1 MMFSF
6 FDAVDWGNARL
17 QDAINFLRSTPSSVA
32 PKPSPQFIP
41 YTPAFTGG
49 QCDAPYKLEGY
60 LSRNSSAFGDE
71 KLGFFNSS
79 TPSPVPLNANFGA
92 LIIGDGFGGAKF
104 IPNGVGGGQ
113 VAFYNKA
120 GILQFTHGDISG
132 SLLSPMIFTV
142 VKLGRLD
149 SLPDNCGN
157 LPNPNPDPN
166 IKDDGLFQPN
176 NPVIGDEN
184 GTVNPAAIIL
194 SPAAPLIL
202 IGGGLAAAAAAA
214 AAAQAA
220 TDALAAIKKVA
231 ESLDALKKLW
241 EKLQEFLEEWEKDRP
256 KNRDIVRQTYGSIDG
271 DGAIDFYPL
280 SNKNFTGI
288 QVDIVVTEVPLGFGK
303 YFGSMSP
310 SRYRYKELG
319 YISFY
324 SINKGIIETHSIQ
337 FKRSS
342 LAIPKTA
349 VGFIYHFGLDNK
361 IKGFAFGTFSVRKS

>member
-1 MMFSF
+1 MLFSF
-6 FDAVDWGNARL
+6 YDAVDWGTARL
-17 QDAINFLRSTPSSVA
+17 NDVGNFLRSIPSFFA
-32 PKPSPQFIP
+32 PKPSPFATP
-41 YTPAFTGG
+41 YSPPFTGG
-49 QCDAPYKLEGY
+49 QCPDGQYRVYVNIQPAGQFPSQTFVTEIGKVLGLARGLPAP
-60 LSRNSSAFGDE
+60 D
-71 KLGFFNSS
+71 
-79 TPSPVPLNANFGA
+79 
-92 LIIGDGFGGAKF
+92 DGLM
-104 IPNGVGGGQ
+104 
-113 VAFYNKA
+113 VAFLKSD
-120 GILQFTHGDISG
+120 GT
-132 SLLSPMIFTV
+132 TV
-142 VKLGRLD
+142 YKRIIRDSTTPAQIDRIERLNG
-149 SLPDNCGN
+149 LDNCGN
-157 LPNPNPDPN
+157 ISNPNPP
-166 IKDDGLFQPN
+166 IPIADDGLFSPN

-184 GTVNPAAIIL
+184 GTVNPAAIVL

-220 TDALAAIKKVA
+220 SDALAAIKKVA

-256 KNRDIVRQTYGSIDG
+256 KNRDIVRQTYGSIEG

-280 SNKNFTGI
+280 SNKNFTAI

-310 SRYRYKELG
+310 SRYRYRELG

-361 IKGFAFGTFSVRKS
+361 IKGFAFGTFSVRKT

>member
-1 MMFSF
+1 MLFSF
-6 FDAVDWGNARL
+6 FDAVDWGVARIS
-17 QDAINFLRSTPSSVA
+17 DATSFLRSIPSLLA
-32 PKPSPQFIP
+32 PKPTPTSPP
-41 YTPAFTGG
+41 YTPPFTGG
-49 QCDAPYKLEGY
+49 QCVGQLYAAKLKLIAPDGSITYTGGVQ
-60 LSRNSSAFGDE
+60 NSN
-71 KLGFFNSS
+71 NSIS
-79 TPSPVPLNANFGA
+79 GA
-92 LIIGDGFGGAKF
+92 
-104 IPNGVGGGQ
+104 
-113 VAFYNKA
+113 
-120 GILQFTHGDISG
+120 ISG
-132 SLLSPMIFTV
+132 SAALVVVGVTTYNFQYGLSNINGVFFVQLDKSFTV
-142 VKLGRLD
+142 SLD
-149 SLPDNCGN
+149 GFVIVPPAIDNCGN
-157 LPNPNPDPN
+157 PPNSSPSPS
-166 IKDDGLFQPN
+166 ISDDGLFSAN

-184 GTVNPAAIIL
+184 GTVNPAAIVL

-220 TDALAAIKKVA
+220 SDALQAIKKVA

-256 KNRDIVRQTYGSIDG
+256 KNRDIVRQTYGSIEG

-280 SNKNFTGI
+280 SNKNFAGI

-361 IKGFAFGTFSVRKS
+361 IKGFAFGTFSVRKT

>member
-1 MMFSF
+1 MLFSF
-6 FDAVDWGNARL
+6 YDAVDWGGARL
-17 QDAINFLRSTPSSVA
+17 NDGLSFLRSIPSLLA
-32 PKPSPQFIP
+32 PKPSTAGAP
-41 YTPAFTGG
+41 YTPPFTGG
-49 QCDAPYKLEGY
+49 QCQGVNYRFRVDYQQGSMPATDFRRNIAGAIGQPVFRNNDGISDNWDIPTGQGNIGY
-60 LSRNSSAFGDE
+60 RSSIKPIISEVSRED
-71 KLGFFNSS
+71 L
-79 TPSPVPLNANFGA
+79 AN
-92 LIIGDGFGGAKF
+92 
-104 IPNGVGGGQ
+104 
-113 VAFYNKA
+113 
-120 GILQFTHGDISG
+120 
-132 SLLSPMIFTV
+132 
-142 VKLGRLD
+142 D
-149 SLPDNCGN
+149 SCGN
-157 LPNPNPDPN
+157 IPNPNPNPSIN
-166 IKDDGLFQPN
+166 DDGLFTPN

-184 GTVNPAAIIL
+184 GTLNPAAIVL

-231 ESLDALKKLW
+231 EALDSLKKLW
-241 EKLQEFLEEWEKDRP
+241 EKLKEYLEEWEKDRP
-256 KNRDIVRQTYGSIDG
+256 KNRDIVRQTYGSIEG

-280 SNKNFTGI
+280 SNKNFTAI
-288 QVDIVVTEVPLGFGK
+288 QVDVVVTEVPLGLGK

-342 LAIPKTA
+342 LAIPKIA

>member
-1 MMFSF
+1 MLFSF
-6 FDAVDWGNARL
+6 YDAVDWGNARL
-17 QDAINFLRSTPSSVA
+17 QDAVGFLRSIPSLLA
-32 PKPSPQFIP
+32 PKPSAQGAP
-41 YTPAFTGG
+41 YTLPFTGG
-49 QCDAPYKLEGY
+49 QIYNIRYLVGYSYKNWQGNTITGIRVALGAIVGMEKDANGWSGIRSKSGENFASIESPSMMFQGNYDVSEWRIVSV
-60 LSRNSSAFGDE
+60 SREDGQPD
-71 KLGFFNSS
+71 
-79 TPSPVPLNANFGA
+79 SP
-92 LIIGDGFGGAKF
+92 I
-104 IPNGVGGGQ
+104 
-113 VAFYNKA
+113 
-120 GILQFTHGDISG
+120 
-132 SLLSPMIFTV
+132 
-142 VKLGRLD
+142 
-149 SLPDNCGN
+149 N
-157 LPNPNPDPN
+157 LPNPNPAPN
-166 IKDDGLFQPN
+166 INDDGLFSPN

-184 GTVNPAAIIL
+184 GTLNSAAIIL

-214 AAAQAA
+214 AAAQA
-220 TDALAAIKKVA
+220 TSDALAAIKKVA

-256 KNRDIVRQTYGSIDG
+256 KNRDIVRQTYGSIEG

-280 SNKNFTGI
+280 SNKNFTAI

-342 LAIPKTA
+342 LAIPKIA

-361 IKGFAFGTFSVRKS
+361 IKGFAFGTFSVRKT

>member
-1 MMFSF
+1 MLFSF
-6 FDAVDWGNARL
+6 YDAVDWGTARAN
-17 QDAINFLRSTPSSVA
+17 DALNFLRSIPSFFA
-32 PKPSPQFIP
+32 PKPSSVGLP
-41 YTPAFTGG
+41 YSPPFNGG
-49 QCDAPYKLEGY
+49 QCSGKNYTIQYSVYFPDGTFWQNAQIILDGAIGGLRSFPSGDFTGINIVY
-60 LSRNSSAFGDE
+60 RNGT
-71 KLGFFNSS
+71 K
-79 TPSPVPLNANFGA
+79 
-92 LIIGDGFGGAKF
+92 
-104 IPNGVGGGQ
+104 
-113 VAFYNKA
+113 FYNVVTNPA
-120 GILQFTHGDISG
+120 FSVTINSVITYDG
-132 SLLSPMIFTV
+132 SN
-142 VKLGRLD
+142 D
-149 SLPDNCGN
+149 DCGN
-157 LPNPNPDPN
+157 LPNPTPNPSIN
-166 IKDDGLFQPN
+166 DDGLFSPN

-184 GTVNPAAIIL
+184 GTLNPAAIVL

-220 TDALAAIKKVA
+220 SDALAAIKKVA

-256 KNRDIVRQTYGSIDG
+256 KNRDIVRQTYGSIEG

-280 SNKNFTGI
+280 RNKNFVAI

-324 SINKGIIETHSIQ
+324 SINKGIIETQSIQ

>member
-17 QDAINFLRSTPSSVA
+17 QDAASFLRSIPSLLA
-32 PKPSPQFIP
+32 PKPSPASNP
-41 YTPAFTGG
+41 YTPPFLDG
-49 QCDAPYKLEGY
+49 QCVGVIYNIFVNVRD
-60 LSRNSSAFGDE
+60 GDT
-71 KLGFFNSS
+71 GVGTSF
-79 TPSPVPLNANFGA
+79 VQVAGA
-92 LIIGDGFGGAKF
+92 IRSFSKRMQ
-104 IPNGVGGGQ
+104 PNGTGQIVIVGNQNNEVLIGTGVSFATLNWSIQ
-113 VAFYNKA
+113 SLTRQDGLA
-120 GILQFTHGDISG
+120 IS
-132 SLLSPMIFTV
+132 
-142 VKLGRLD
+142 
-149 SLPDNCGN
+149 CGN
-157 LPNPNPDPN
+157 VPNPNPSSPSIN
-166 IKDDGLFQPN
+166 DDGLFQPN

-184 GTVNPAAIIL
+184 GAVNPAAIVL

-220 TDALAAIKKVA
+220 SDALQAIKKVA

-256 KNRDIVRQTYGSIDG
+256 KNRDIVRQTYGSIEG

-280 SNKNFTGI
+280 SNKNFAAI

-361 IKGFAFGTFSVRKS
+361 IKGFAFGTFSVRKT

>member
-1 MMFSF
+1 MLFSF
-6 FDAVDWGNARL
+6 YDAVDWGSARL
-17 QDAINFLRSTPSSVA
+17 NDGLSFLRSIPSFFA
-32 PKPSPQFIP
+32 PKPSTSGAP
-41 YTPAFTGG
+41 YTPPFTGG
-49 QCDAPYKLEGY
+49 QCQGVKYRFEVD
-60 LSRNSSAFGDE
+60 SRAGSVPQT
-71 KLGFFNSS
+71 S
-79 TPSPVPLNANFGA
+79 TWRNITGAIGSPVFSYNDGISDNWNIPTGQGAIGVRSSIRPTIYNVAREDLAN
-92 LIIGDGFGGAKF
+92 
-104 IPNGVGGGQ
+104 
-113 VAFYNKA
+113 
-120 GILQFTHGDISG
+120 
-132 SLLSPMIFTV
+132 
-142 VKLGRLD
+142 
-149 SLPDNCGN
+149 DNCGN
-157 LPNPNPDPN
+157 IPNPVPNPSIN
-166 IKDDGLFQPN
+166 DDGLFTPN

-184 GTVNPAAIIL
+184 GTLNPAAIVL

-220 TDALAAIKKVA
+220 SDALAAIKKVA

-256 KNRDIVRQTYGSIDG
+256 KNRDIVRQTYGSIEG

-280 SNKNFTGI
+280 SNKNFTAI

-342 LAIPKTA
+342 LVIPKTA

>member
-1 MMFSF
+1 MPLFSGY
-6 FDAVDWGNARL
+6 DLIDWGAARL
-17 QDAINFLRSTPSSVA
+17 ADATNFLRSIPSFFA
-32 PKPSPQFIP
+32 PKPSPSAAPF
-41 YTPAFTGG
+41 TPPFQGG
-49 QCDAPYKLEGY
+49 QCAEMYVFEMITEYDGYPDPPVRFRLELTGKITDI
-60 LSRNSSAFGDE
+60 RDE
-71 KLGFFNSS
+71 ED
-79 TPSPVPLNANFGA
+79 ANFRYKVIVYNSGTQTTRQA
-92 LIIGDGFGGAKF
+92 GQK
-104 IPNGVGGGQ
+104 GVQ
-113 VAFYNKA
+113 LRPQ
-120 GILQFTHGDISG
+120 ILSMNLKSG
-132 SLLSPMIFTV
+132 SL
-142 VKLGRLD
+142 
-149 SLPDNCGN
+149 DNCGN
-157 LPNPNPDPN
+157 IPNPNPTLP
-166 IKDDGLFQPN
+166 IADDGLFSPN

-184 GTVNPAAIIL
+184 GTLNPAAIVL

-256 KNRDIVRQTYGSIDG
+256 KNRDIVRQTYGSIEG

-280 SNKNFTGI
+280 SNKNFTAI

-324 SINKGIIETHSIQ
+324 SISQGIIETHSIQ

>member
-1 MMFSF
+1 MLFSF
-6 FDAVDWGNARL
+6 FDAVDWGKARL
-17 QDAINFLRSTPSSVA
+17 NDATNFLRSIPSLLA
-32 PKPSPQFIP
+32 PKPSPSSIP
-41 YTPAFTGG
+41 FVPPFTGG
-49 QCDAPYKLEGY
+49 QCANLGY
-60 LSRNSSAFGDE
+60 TILLKIVSNDGQVGYMTQEFNGDGRNGNRAGII
-71 KLGFFNSS
+71 
-79 TPSPVPLNANFGA
+79 NFGNSQPA
-92 LIIGDGFGGAKF
+92 IIGAFRGINVLPDGQGRWTIDLLGTNQLRIGLDNYSVQKTNITIDAV
-104 IPNGVGGGQ
+104 IPRG
-113 VAFYNKA
+113 
-120 GILQFTHGDISG
+120 FT
-132 SLLSPMIFTV
+132 
-142 VKLGRLD
+142 
-149 SLPDNCGN
+149 DNCGD
-157 LPNPNPDPN
+157 LPNPNPSLP
-166 IKDDGLFQPN
+166 IADDGLFTPN

-184 GTVNPAAIIL
+184 GTVNPAAIVL

-220 TDALAAIKKVA
+220 SDALAAIKKVA

-256 KNRDIVRQTYGSIDG
+256 KNRDIVRQTYGSIEG

-280 SNKNFTGI
+280 SNKNFTAI

-324 SINKGIIETHSIQ
+324 SINQGIIETHSIQ

-349 VGFIYHFGLDNK
+349 IGFIYHFGLDNK
-361 IKGFAFGTFSVRKS
+361 IKGFAFGTFSVRKT

>member
-1 MMFSF
+1 MLFSF
-6 FDAVDWGNARL
+6 YDAVDWGVARFN
-17 QDAINFLRSTPSSVA
+17 DSIDFLRSVPSLLA
-32 PKPSPQFIP
+32 PKPTTLGLPYSPPFN
-41 YTPAFTGG
+41 GG
-49 QCDAPYKLEGY
+49 QLIGVEYIVTVKATFSGGEVQF
-60 LSRNSSAFGDE
+60 SRGRNPANSIGELQASY
-71 KLGFFNSS
+71 NSV
-79 TPSPVPLNANFGA
+79 TGKINGA
-92 LIIGDGFGGAKF
+92 TIDPPDGFGTVAYRINGAVQNYF
-104 IPNGVGGGQ
+104 QALNFRNSRVDAIQIISITRVDGQ
-113 VAFYNKA
+113 A
-120 GILQFTHGDISG
+120 
-132 SLLSPMIFTV
+132 
-142 VKLGRLD
+142 D
-149 SLPDNCGN
+149 SNEN
-157 LPNPNPDPN
+157 LPNPNPNPSIN
-166 IKDDGLFQPN
+166 DDGLFTPN

-220 TDALAAIKKVA
+220 SDALAAIKKVA
-231 ESLDALKKLW
+231 EALDALKELW
-241 EKLQEFLEEWEKDRP
+241 KKLQEFLEEWEKDRP
-256 KNRDIVRQTYGSIDG
+256 KNRDIVRQTYGSIEG

-280 SNKNFTGI
+280 RNKNFAAI
-288 QVDIVVTEVPLGFGK
+288 QVDIVVTEIPLGFGK

-349 VGFIYHFGLDNK
+349 IGFIYHFGLDNK

>member
-1 MMFSF
+1 MPLFSGYDLIDWGSARLT
-6 FDAVDWGNARL
+6 DAV
-17 QDAINFLRSTPSSVA
+17 NFLRSVPSFFA
-32 PKPSPQFIP
+32 PKPSTAGLP
-41 YTPAFTGG
+41 YAPPFTGG
-49 QCDAPYKLEGY
+49 QRLVNY
-60 LSRNSSAFGDE
+60 LVRYQRYIISNGIVAE
-71 KLGFFNSS
+71 N
-79 TPSPVPLNANFGA
+79 GA
-92 LIIGDGFGGAKF
+92 LILFGKIGGDYEDGLGIGIIYNNGQKYRVVE
-104 IPNGVGGGQ
+104 PN
-113 VAFYNKA
+113 
-120 GILQFTHGDISG
+120 L
-132 SLLSPMIFTV
+132 
-142 VKLGRLD
+142 
-149 SLPDNCGN
+149 SLPQRIRIISVTPQDGQPDSTDN
-157 LPNPNPDPN
+157 LPNPNPNPS
-166 IKDDGLFQPN
+166 IGDDGLFSPN

-184 GTVNPAAIIL
+184 GTVNPAAIVL

-220 TDALAAIKKVA
+220 SDALQAIKKVA

-280 SNKNFTGI
+280 SNKNFAAI
-288 QVDIVVTEVPLGFGK
+288 QVDIVVTEVPLGYGK

>member
-17 QDAINFLRSTPSSVA
+17 QDATNFLRSIPSLFA
-32 PKPSPQFIP
+32 PKPSPQATP
-41 YTPAFTGG
+41 YTPPFTGG
-49 QCDAPYKLEGY
+49 QCLTQYTITYNIDFPDG
-60 LSRNSSAFGDE
+60 SRFQTGNQIILNGAFSGVRFIPSSATNPNSGW
-71 KLGFFNSS
+71 FFISQSGAARNFITNNPDFRIPITSVVRVDGS
-79 TPSPVPLNANFGA
+79 TVE
-92 LIIGDGFGGAKF
+92 
-104 IPNGVGGGQ
+104 
-113 VAFYNKA
+113 
-120 GILQFTHGDISG
+120 
-132 SLLSPMIFTV
+132 
-142 VKLGRLD
+142 
-149 SLPDNCGN
+149 CGN
-157 LPNPNPDPN
+157 LPNPNPAPN
-166 IKDDGLFQPN
+166 INDDGLFSPN

-184 GTVNPAAIIL
+184 GTLNPAAIVL

-220 TDALAAIKKVA
+220 SDALAAIKKVA

-241 EKLQEFLEEWEKDRP
+241 EKLKEYLEEWEKDRP
-256 KNRDIVRQTYGSIDG
+256 KNRDIVRQTYGSIEG

-280 SNKNFTGI
+280 SNKNFTAI
-288 QVDIVVTEVPLGFGK
+288 QVDIVVTEVPSGFGK

-361 IKGFAFGTFSVRKS
+361 IKGFAFGTFSVRKT